1 MLISE
6 EEDTYHVILAKTP
19 NVHGGKKWI
28 FILDLTH

>member
-6 EEDTYHVILAKTP
+6 EEDTHHVILAKTP
-19 NVHGGKKWI
+19 NVHGGNRRI